1 MKTLLKRALL
11 SIAAFVALAFTMNAQ
26 QYQDVVYLKNGSVI
40 HGIITEQIPNQSLK
54 IETKDGSV
62 FICDMND
69 VAKITK
75 DFQVNEEKNQGRE
88 YGWMSAPRYR
98 GFVGESVVVGVEDT
112 EDTRSQIFTS
122 HGCQINPYLY
132 VGGGLAV
139 NYWIEDES
147 FNIPVFAHI
156 RSEIHKAYNKRVSPY
171 LETRIGYS
179 VGDIEGFF
187 CAPAAGC
194 HIYFGKSKMGLSFG
208 IGYNLQLAKVSYSYG
223 SGYPVDENFGGVSI
237 SVAFDF

>member
-1 MKTLLKRALL
+1 MVSQKRSA
-11 SIAAFVALAFTMNAQ
+11 
-26 QYQDVVYLKNGSVI
+26 GSNSRNV
-40 HGIITEQIPNQSLK
+40 
-54 IETKDGSV
+54 
-62 FICDMND
+62 
-69 VAKITK
+69 
-75 DFQVNEEKNQGRE
+75 
-88 YGWMSAPRYR
+88 
-98 GFVGESVVVGVEDT
+98 
-112 EDTRSQIFTS
+112 
-122 HGCQINPYLY
+122 
-132 VGGGLAV
+132 GLAV

-208 IGYNLQLAKVSYSYG
+208 IGYNVQLAKVSYSYG
-223 SGYPVDENFGGVSI
+223 SGYPVNENFGGVSI